1 LFDKGSCIHHYTSDN
16 NTKIFMKSIII
27 FCKTLAIGGAEKQAL
42 VLAKLLKEKG
52 EDVLLINWCGN
63 IIDPRNSKFLKD
75 NSIRYVGLEG
85 NFFLKFRNFLK
96 VVRNQK
102 VSVVLSYLT
111 LANIISGLSKMII
124 KDFVSI
130 GGIRTEKL
138 PAYKFFFEK
147 LTHNYLN
154 DATVFNN
161 YSAKYKFESR
171 GFKSEKIFVIHNTIK
186 VYPPVK
192 SESKSDETVIVSV
205 SRFVKPKDFTTAL
218 YSIKQVIESDGEKS
232 LKYCIVGYGPLEE
245 KIRSLVSL
253 LDLKNHVEIILKPL
267 NIPEILRNSDI
278 YLSTSLFEGLSN
290 SIMEAMSAG
299 LPVIGTD
306 VGDNRYL
313 IEDNYNGF
321 IVPCMDVAII
331 TERIRYLINN
341 EEIRREYGANS
352 RLKIEKEFSEAQL
365 LKHYYE
371 LFASLGMNGSYNT
384 NECK

>member
-1 LFDKGSCIHHYTSDN
+1 
-16 NTKIFMKSIII
+16 MKSIVI

-42 VLAKLLKEKG
+42 VLAKLLAEKG

-63 IIDPRNSKFLKD
+63 IIDPRNSKFIKD

-85 NFFLKFRNFLK
+85 NSFRKFRDFLK
-96 VVRNQK
+96 VVRKQRA
-102 VSVVLSYLT
+102 SVVLSYLT
-111 LANIISGLSKMII
+111 LANIISGFSKLFI
-124 KDFVSI
+124 KGLVSI

-138 PAYKFFFEK
+138 PFYKFFFEK
-147 LTHNYLN
+147 LAHNYLN

-161 YSAKYKFESR
+161 FSAKDKFERR
-171 GFKSEKIFVIHNTIK
+171 GFKSGKIFVIHNTIK
-186 VYPPVK
+186 VYPPEISDSK
-192 SESKSDETVIVSV
+192 SEETVIVSV

-218 YSIKQVIESDGEKS
+218 YSIKQVIETDGERS

-253 LDLKNHVEIILKPL
+253 LDLKDHVEILLKPS

-313 IEDNYNGF
+313 IEDGYNGF
-321 IVPCMDVAII
+321 IVPCMDVEII
-331 TERIRYLINN
+331 TERIRYLISN
-341 EEIRREYGANS
+341 EDIRKEYGINS
-352 RLKIEKEFSEAQL
+352 RLKIEKEFSETQL
-365 LKHYYE
+365 LNHYYE
-371 LFASLGMNGSYNT
+371 LFSKMGLNGGNNT
-384 NECK
+384 LVRL

>member
-1 LFDKGSCIHHYTSDN
+1 
-16 NTKIFMKSIII
+16 MKNIVI

-42 VLAKLLKEKG
+42 VLAKLLAEKG

-63 IIDPRNSKFLKD
+63 IIDPRNSKFIKD
-75 NSIRYVGLEG
+75 NSISYVGLEG
-85 NFFLKFRNFLK
+85 NSLRKFREFLK
-96 VVRNQK
+96 VIRKQRA
-102 VSVVLSYLT
+102 SVVLSYLT
-111 LANIISGLSKMII
+111 LANIISGLSKFFINNL
-124 KDFVSI
+124 VSI

-138 PAYKFFFEK
+138 PFYKFFFEK
-147 LTHNYLN
+147 LAHNYLN

-161 YSAKYKFESR
+161 NSAKDKFERR
-171 GFKSEKIFVIHNTIK
+171 GFKSRKIFVIHNTIE
-186 VYPPVK
+186 VYPEEINENK
-192 SESKSDETVIVSV
+192 GDETVIVSV
-205 SRFVKPKDFTTAL
+205 SRFVEPKDFTTAL
-218 YSIKQVIESDGEKS
+218 YSIKQVIDSDREKK

-245 KIRSLVSL
+245 KIRSLVSM
-253 LDLKNHVEIILKPL
+253 LDLKNNVEILIKPS
-267 NIPEILRNSDI
+267 NIPEILKKSDI

-321 IVPCMDVAII
+321 IVPCMDVEII

-341 EEIRREYGANS
+341 EAIRREYGTNS
-352 RLKIEKEFSEAQL
+352 RVKIEKEFSEAQL

-371 LFASLGMNGSYNT
+371 LFANPVMNGGNFH
-384 NECK
+384 